1 VNYVVWDNAWSV
13 GVAEI
18 DRQHRKIID
27 MINRFE
33 SARLNGMSAMMI
45 ESILEELKKYTQY
58 HFSLEEMYFD
68 EFHYEDADKH
78 RASHEVLTTKV
89 ESFRHA
95 FAERREGLTED
106 MVQFLQGWL
115 NLHIKGSDLKYKDCF
130 LSNGLQ

>member
-1 VNYVVWDNAWSV
+1 MKYVVWDNAWSV

-27 MINRFE
+27 MINRLE

-45 ESILEELKKYTQY
+45 GSILEELKKYTQY
-58 HFSLEEMYFD
+58 HFGLEEMYFD
-68 EFHYEDADKH
+68 EFHYEDADEH
-78 RASHEVLTTKV
+78 RISHEFFTIKV
-89 ESFRHA
+89 ESFCHA
-95 FAERREGLTED
+95 FAGRREGLTED
-106 MVQFLQGWL
+106 VVQFLQGWL